1 MVEREAE
8 ALEGGGSDFLVM
20 VGGVAQEEREQGGG
34 GGRGEVGGGGGVVG
48 ARALQVEEARVRDSA
63 VGLLRDLLHLPR
75 H

>member
-8 ALEGGGSDFLVM
+8 ALEGGCGDGLVM
-20 VGGVAQEEREQGGG
+20 VGGVAEEDGEERGG

-48 ARALQVEEARVRDSA
+48 ARALQVEEARVGGGA
-63 VGLLRDLLHLPR
+63 VGLRRDLRHLPR